1 METKYAIEFDDF
13 LQHQLYISSKS
24 KNTQKTRRK
33 SILLVL
39 AIFLAFSI
47 YSFFTDDQVLAYY
60 FLVLIVAT
68 IIFYPRYQRNHYKKH
83 YSKYIN
89 ENYKNRFGEVST
101 LNFIENFI
109 ESDSVVGES
118 KIKYT
123 SIEEIIEIKSH
134 IFLKLKTGGSL
145 IIPKAKVGNLNQL
158 KVELEGISKRFG
170 IPSKLEL
177 DWKWK

>member
-24 KNTQKTRRK
+24 KNTQKARK
-33 SILLVL
+33 KSKLSVL
-39 AIFLAFSI
+39 GIFLAFSI

-60 FLVLIVAT
+60 FLVLIGAT

-83 YSKYIN
+83 YSKFIN
-89 ENYKNRFGEVST
+89 ETYKNRFGEVST
-101 LNFIENFI
+101 LIFRDDFI
-109 ESDSVVGES
+109 ESDSIVGES
-118 KIKYT
+118 KMNYT
-123 SIEEIIEIKSH
+123 SIEEIIEIKNH

-145 IIPKAKVGNLNQL
+145 IIPKAKIENLNEL
-158 KVELEGISKRFG
+158 KISLEAISKKYA
-170 IPSKLEL
+170 IPNTVEL